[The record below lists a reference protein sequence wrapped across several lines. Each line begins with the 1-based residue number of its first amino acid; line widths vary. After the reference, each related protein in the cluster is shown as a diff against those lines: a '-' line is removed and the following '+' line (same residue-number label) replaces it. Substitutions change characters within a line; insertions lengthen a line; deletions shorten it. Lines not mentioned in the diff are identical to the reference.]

1 MYMYKNHFL
10 QTDFTTP
17 ERKQLNRAA
26 VPCSLEST
34 SQDPK
39 PQLPDSPLMAQDA
52 MKVSL
57 AAQVMSHTVG
67 ASLNT
72 AVALGKERCVVMRSK
87 AIHMNLT
94 EF

>member
-1 MYMYKNHFL
+1 VYKNHLL

-17 ERKQLNRAA
+17 ERKQLNRGA
-26 VPCSLEST
+26 VPCSSDST
-34 SQDPK
+34 SQDPTQ
-39 PQLPDSPLMAQDA
+39 QLPDSPLMAQDA

-67 ASLNT
+67 ASRN
-72 AVALGKERCVVMRSK
+72 AAAALGKERCVVMRSK
-87 AIHMNLT
+87 VIYMNFT